1 MLYCAKK
8 AGVTHILKAGGA
20 QVIWKRAWLSKIHI
34 LTYECTL
41 ARRMAE
47 FGFVMLINISDWLTL
62 FDCRLSLLWLGEQ
75 NLALR

>member
-34 LTYECTL
+34 LIYECTL
-41 ARRMAE
+41 ARRMVE
-47 FGFVMLINISDWLTL
+47 FGFVILINISDCLTL
-62 FDCRLSLLWLGEQ
+62 FVVGYLCYGLGDRI
-75 NLALR
+75 LP